1 MGSDLLF
8 RQATADDL
16 PAIVEMLA
24 DDALGAM
31 REDNTRP
38 LAAGYLS
45 AFDAIEADPNNELI
59 VACMGAQIVG
69 VLQLTC
75 IPNLTYQ
82 GSWRALIEGVRV
94 AQQYRSQG
102 VGRQLLMWAIERA
115 KTRNCR
121 IVQLDTHKTRADA
134 RRFYENLGFQATHE
148 GMKLHLV
155 ED

>member
-24 DDALGAM
+24 DDALGAT
-31 REDNTRP
+31 REDNARP

-59 VACMGAQIVG
+59 VACLGAQIVG
-69 VLQLTC
+69 VLQLTF
-75 IPNLTYQ
+75 IPNLTYK

-94 AQQYRSQG
+94 AKNYRSQG
-102 VGRQLLMWAIERA
+102 VGKLLFA
-115 KTRNCR
+115 
-121 IVQLDTHKTRADA
+121 
-134 RRFYENLGFQATHE
+134 
-148 GMKLHLV
+148 
-155 ED
+155 